1 MRIFQPTISG
11 SLIESGSMTISGSV
25 TATQGFTGSLFG
37 TASWA
42 QNSLTASYF
51 VTSSVT
57 SASYAAT
64 ASFVTGSIHT
74 AGNLALSASYTI
86 SSSYAT
92 TASWALNFITASVTS
107 ASYAATASN
116 INGGLANYI
125 PLWTGST
132 GLSSSIIYQ
141 SASNLGIYT
150 TVPSGALDISYGGN
164 VNQPTII
171 LGADNTL
178 TTRTQN
184 TQKFATIAIAPYNNA
199 SSSTAIIQANTA
211 NNSSSVYIGGGS
223 TNLNTV
229 TDIVFYTA
237 VNVGTLIGTE
247 RFRLNGSPINT
258 IYNSAQFSG
267 SFNKTGSAT
276 INANLLVSGSV
287 IVSGSIYPVP
297 SGSGQGLNV
306 GTASAANHTLGGP
319 KNAWYRLYVA
329 KNSIVFVDDVTE
341 DLNYSLGV
349 DTAGSLSY
357 NGFPIING
365 SGSISASYPIK
376 SIGTSLYTTKPG
388 SGISGS
394 STASIFFGNNTGNY
408 ALTADYSNFIGDQA
422 GVAAYSSSY
431 SNFLGANAGFSA
443 SISYYSNFLGY
454 LAGYQAQYANSSNF
468 LGYQAGTTASFASN
482 SNFLGNSAGIS
493 ATNANNSNFFG
504 QQAGRQASS
513 ASYSNL
519 FGYKVGNN
527 VAGGAAGI
535 KSNNIIIGTNIT
547 LPDGTSDS
555 INLGSIIFAT
565 GSYSTTT
572 GNAFS
577 GTVNGKVGINVF
589 SFDATNPESLLVS
602 GSNINTI
609 VGTTNINNYAQLN
622 IKNLN
627 SGNAASADVV
637 ATNDSGTESG
647 NFVDLGI
654 NSSTFAGTIGTA
666 NEAYLYH
673 TGSNFLIGNTTR
685 GAASLKLFS
694 GNDATVFPVLI
705 TGSNAIITGSLLGTA
720 SYTATASSADTFN
733 VRTSL
738 TASSALINGTITA
751 QTLVVSVVSSSIDYS
766 SGSNIFGS
774 SLTNTHQFTGSVSI
788 TGSFSVVGSISGSSF
803 TGSHLGTSSYAIA
816 ASSSTISD
824 LSSIG
829 GGPYY
834 PTFVA
839 GITGNQ
845 SIWTDQAGITYNAD
859 TNVLTT
865 TSSYSTTASY
875 AVSASIVSNAV
886 TAQSASNFNISSTL
900 VLDQTLTDFATVAL
914 TAFPATNNVFTQATG
929 SYRSAFFKYTAYTGS
944 SAARSGEVIAS
955 WNGGVITYTDFST
968 VDVGDTTGVV
978 TSVVLAGTDVQ
989 FNVTTP
995 AAKWTIKSLATFI

>member
-11 SLIESGSMTISGSV
+11 SLIESGSMTVSGSV

-42 QNSLTASYF
+42 QNSLTAS
-51 VTSSVT
+51 
-57 SASYAAT
+57 
-64 ASFVTGSIHT
+64 
-74 AGNLALSASYTI
+74 
-86 SSSYAT
+86 
-92 TASWALNFITASVTS
+92 
-107 ASYAATASN
+107 N
-116 INGGLANYI
+116 INGGATNYI
-125 PLWTGST
+125 PFFSGST
-132 GLSSSIIYQ
+132 NLSSSVLYQ

-150 TVPSGALDISYGGN
+150 VVPSGALDISYGGN
-164 VNQPTII
+164 TNSPTLL

-178 TTRTQN
+178 KTRTQN
-184 TQKFATIAIAPYNNA
+184 TQKFATIAVAPYNNA
-199 SSSTAIIQANTA
+199 SSSTAILLASTA
-211 NNSSSVYIGGGS
+211 VNNSYLYIGGGVS
-223 TNLNTV
+223 TLNAV

-237 VNVGTLIGTE
+237 GNVSTTSGTE
-247 RFRLNGSPINT
+247 RLRISGAPIPAFYTGS
-258 IYNSAQFSG
+258 QFSG

-276 INANLLVSGSV
+276 INANLLISGSV
-287 IVSGSIYPVP
+287 IISGSLYPSP
-297 SGSGQGLNV
+297 SGSGQGIAV

-329 KNSIVFVDDVTE
+329 KQSIIFVDDVTE

-349 DTAGSLSY
+349 DTLGNLSY

-376 SIGTSLYTTKPG
+376 SIGTSLYSTKPG

-394 STASIFFGNNTGNY
+394 TTASIYFGNNTGNY

-468 LGYQAGTTASFASN
+468 LGNQAGSQATSASN
-482 SNFLGNSAGIS
+482 SNFLGSSAGIS

-504 QQAGRQASS
+504 QQAGRQANS

-555 INLGSIIFAT
+555 INLGAIIFAS
-565 GSYSTTT
+565 GSYATTT

-577 GTVNGKVGINVF
+577 GTVNGKVGINAI
-589 SFDATNPESLLVS
+589 SFDTTNPESLLVS

-622 IKNLN
+622 IRNLN

-637 ATNDSGTESG
+637 ATNDSGTELG

-654 NSSTFAGTIGTA
+654 NSSTFVGTIGAA
-666 NEAYLYH
+666 NDAYLYH
-673 TGSNFLIGNTTR
+673 TGSNFLIGNTTK
-685 GAASLKLFS
+685 GATSLKLFS
-694 GNDATVFPVLI
+694 GNDATVFPIII
-705 TGSNAIITGSLLGTA
+705 TGSNAIITGSLLGSA
-720 SYTATASSADTFN
+720 SFAQTASSADQFN

-751 QTLVVSVVSSSIDYS
+751 QTLVVNVVSSSIDYS

-774 SLTNTHQFTGSVSI
+774 QLTNTHQFTGSVSI
-788 TGSFSVVGSISGSSF
+788 TGSLSVVGSTNITNL
-803 TGSHLGTSSYAIA
+803 TGSLLGSSSYA
-816 ASSSTISD
+816 
-824 LSSIG
+824 
-829 GGPYY
+829 
-834 PTFVA
+834 
-839 GITGNQ
+839 
-845 SIWTDQAGITYNAD
+845 
-859 TNVLTT
+859 
-865 TSSYSTTASY
+865 TTASF
-875 AVSASIVSNAV
+875 AISASVVNNAI
-886 TAQSASNFNISSTL
+886 TAQSASNFNISNTL
-900 VLDQTLTDFATVAL
+900 VIDQTLTDFSSVAL
-914 TAFPATNNVFTQATG
+914 TAFPATNNIFTQATG

-955 WNGGVITYTDFST
+955 WNAGVVTYTDFST
-968 VDVGDTTGVV
+968 VDVGDTSGVV
-978 TSVVLAGTDVQ
+978 ASVVLAGNDVQ
-989 FNVTTP
+989 LNVVTP